1 MKSKKPRPK
10 RQTGEMGRRA
20 FLSGLGGTLAA
31 AALPLGAGAAAAM
44 ELDGTR
50 KTAKCAE
57 PRADRLTIREAC
69 PGYSGIPLGGIGA
82 GSIEI
87 KPDGTFRDW
96 LIFNM
101 GAWDPW
107 LPPGQKQAPNPGIT
121 DHSLAF
127 FLWTK
132 EQGGE
137 PICRRLNVDGRQQD
151 LYSLGWAHCVEA
163 VEFAGEFPRAEL
175 EYVDKTLPVNVRAS
189 FFSPFIAHDSRVSGT
204 PGFHGVFTISNPG
217 KRAVDCSLVGTL
229 HNPLASGA
237 PDNAARKLSNTIRQR
252 GKTCWLVMETTA
264 QIPER
269 ETVGSMALSLT
280 GGRPSYIA
288 EDFGR
293 YLGNGGFFYGSLGT
307 PFQSFLGAFRESGRL
322 PSLPAAGCPAQLL
335 QMDDRQIARLTTRQA
350 VELVAQL
357 AKTAS
362 LQSVVMM
369 AERVNPEY
377 VRGKL
382 AKDLLRDLRD
392 ALDYYAGK
400 DRAALDFGAG
410 ALCTS
415 VRLEPGETME
425 IPVAF
430 SWYFPYHIS
439 ARGPELGHQYEHW
452 FADAPE
458 ANEFLVE
465 NASEHRRKVASF
477 VGALGAS
484 NVPAAM
490 RFSWSAQLSTLVKC
504 TWWLRDGE
512 FAVFEGLGCCG
523 FETMD
528 VTYQG
533 SAPILAL
540 FPDLEMKQME
550 LTARNQNS
558 SGQVPHNFEPDFDS
572 IDQHGWGRVDLN
584 PQFIMVACRDYLW
597 TGDKKYLAGMWPH
610 VKRALAY
617 MDSLDEDGDGLPER
631 DTGYNTYDQWAL
643 QGTPAYIGS
652 LWLGAYS
659 AAERMAAD
667 VGDRETGR
675 AIAERMEKAQA
686 SFDKKLW
693 NGSYYNLWFNR
704 GEFDPCC
711 MTDQISGIWFSS
723 LAGLKPALP
732 DGRVREVL
740 AKIYAQNFNREQG
753 LVNASYPA
761 GTVPRFPAYGNLQ
774 GTATWTGIEYAA
786 ASFFLD
792 YGMTDEA
799 IAIVEAIDRR
809 YSRAGRW
816 WNHEEC
822 GDHYYRAMASWC
834 SLVAATGFK
843 PDQAAGQLQIAP
855 RFTNLNA
862 PWFSAQAFGT
872 LQYAPQTLTV
882 NCLAGE
888 MAFRSLVTP
897 IRSAKA
903 RLNGHALAG
912 RVSAENGLW
921 RIEFGGNVRLSEG
934 SKLVVVGA

>member
-1 MKSKKPRPK
+1 
-10 RQTGEMGRRA
+10 MGRRA
-20 FLSGLGGTLAA
+20 FLSGLGGALAVAALPAAPIAA
-31 AALPLGAGAAAAM
+31 AAGISGDEAKAAKA
-44 ELDGTR
+44 TR
-50 KTAKCAE
+50 ATPE
-57 PRADRLTIREAC
+57 RMTIREAC

-107 LPPGQKQAPNPGIT
+107 LPPGQTQAPNPGIT

-132 EQGGE
+132 EQGRE

-151 LYSLGWAHCVEA
+151 LYSLGWAHSVEA
-163 VEFAGEFPRAEL
+163 IEFAGEFPRADL
-175 EYVDKTLPVNVRAS
+175 EYVDKTLPVKVRAS
-189 FFSPFIAHDSRVSGT
+189 FFSPFIAHDSRTSGT
-204 PGFHGVFTISNPG
+204 PGFHGIFTISNPG
-217 KRAVDCSLVGTL
+217 KRAVNCSLAGTL

-237 PDNAARKLSNTIRQR
+237 PDNVARKLSNTIRQHGR
-252 GKTCWLVMETTA
+252 TCSLVMETTA

-269 ETVGSMALSLT
+269 ETVGSLALSFT
-280 GGRPSYIA
+280 GGRASYIA

-293 YLGNGGFFYGSLGT
+293 YLGNGGFFYGPLGA
-307 PFQSFLGAFRESGRL
+307 PFQSFLVPFRESGRL
-322 PSLPAAGCPAQLL
+322 PSLPAAGCPAKLL
-335 QMDDRQIARLTTRQA
+335 QLDDRQIAKLTARQA
-350 VELVAQL
+350 EELVAEL
-357 AKTAS
+357 GKTPS
-362 LQSVVMM
+362 LRSVVMM

-377 VRGKL
+377 VRGRL
-382 AKDLLRDLRD
+382 AKDLLRDLRH

-415 VRLEPGETME
+415 VKLEPGETVE

-452 FADAPE
+452 FADAAE

-465 NASEHRRKVASF
+465 NASEHRGKVSSF
-477 VGALGAS
+477 VGALGSS
-484 NVPAAM
+484 NLPAAM

-504 TWWLRDGE
+504 TWWLRDGR

-540 FPDLEMKQME
+540 FPDLEMNQMG
-550 LTARNQNS
+550 LTASYQNS
-558 SGQVPHNFEPDFDS
+558 SGQVPHNFEPDFDT
-572 IDQHGWGRVDLN
+572 IDQYGWGRVDLN
-584 PQFIMVACRDYLW
+584 PQFIMVVCRDYLW
-597 TGDKKYLAGMWPH
+597 TGDKNYLARMWPH
-610 VKRALAY
+610 VERALAY
-617 MDSLDEDGDGLPER
+617 MNSLDEDGDGLPER
-631 DTGYNTYDQWAL
+631 GTRLNTYDQWAL

-659 AAERMAAD
+659 AAARMA
-667 VGDRETGR
+667 GDAGERETGR
-675 AIAERMEKAQA
+675 KIGELLEKARA

-693 NGSYYNLWFNR
+693 NGSYYNLWFHQ

-711 MTDQISGIWFSS
+711 MTDQISGIWFTS

-740 AKIYAQNFNREQG
+740 AKIYAENFNPEQG

-799 IAIVEAIDRR
+799 IAIVEAVNRR

-816 WNHEEC
+816 WNHVEC
-822 GDHYYRAMASWC
+822 GNHYYRAMSSWC

-843 PDQAAGQLQIAP
+843 PDLAAGCLRIAP
-855 RFTNLNA
+855 RFANLRA

-872 LQYAPQTLTV
+872 LHYAPHALTV

-888 MAFRSLVTP
+888 MAFRSVITP
-897 IRSAKA
+897 IRPPKA
-903 RLNGHALAG
+903 RLNGRALTG
-912 RVSAENGLW
+912 KVTAEDGLW
-921 RIEFGGNVRLSEG
+921 RLDFEENVRLAEG
-934 SKLVVVGA
+934 SKLIVAGA